1 MIDHVE
7 AFPTRSKRSMSIN
20 VFVFRDIRFF
30 FTNRCGCIVMTR
42 NKYVTTLQSER
53 AAISLLKNKYDF
65 CSVLSTGG
73 KSAEKL

>member
-1 MIDHVE
+1 MIDRVE

-20 VFVFRDIRFF
+20 VFVFRDVRF

-42 NKYVTTLQSER
+42 DKYVTALQSER

-65 CSVLSTGG
+65 GSVLSTGG